1 MTNISKNSTIKIQIG
16 RTTELQGGDI
26 VLTETNRQTQSEK
39 ILLAA
44 YACISAR
51 GYANVSM
58 RDIADEAGVV
68 LSQLNYYFRNKEGL
82 YKEVVGM
89 MITKYLKEIEES
101 LKQKNS
107 PQKRAKGL
115 INYFINMLQHNP
127 ELFRLLYDFTG
138 LAIWS
143 PVFSGL
149 LSELFKE
156 LSDMIEKY
164 VFYDFQTKE
173 LKGYSTK
180 TLSRLI
186 LGSMFGTGIQVLLD
200 KDEDLPEA
208 LNAMQILFE

>member
-1 MTNISKNSTIKIQIG
+1 MLVG
-16 RTTELQGGDI
+16 TEEQS
-26 VLTETNRQTQSEK
+26 QSEK

-44 YACISAR
+44 YACISTR

-58 RDIADEAGVV
+58 REIADEAGVV
-68 LSQLNYYFRNKEGL
+68 LSQLNYYFKNKEGL
-82 YKEVVGM
+82 FKEVVGM
-89 MITKYLKEIEES
+89 MISRYLKEIEES
-101 LKQKNS
+101 LKQENS
-107 PQKRAKGL
+107 PQKRVKGL
-115 INYFINMLQHNP
+115 INYFKNMLKHNP

-143 PVFSGL
+143 PVFSSL
-149 LSELFKE
+149 LSELFKD
-156 LSDMIEKY
+156 LSVIIEKY
-164 VFYDFQTKE
+164 IFNDLQIKG

-200 KDEDLPEA
+200 QDEELPEA

>member
-1 MTNISKNSTIKIQIG
+1 MLVG
-16 RTTELQGGDI
+16 TEEQS
-26 VLTETNRQTQSEK
+26 QSEK

-44 YACISAR
+44 YACISTR

-58 RDIADEAGVV
+58 REIADEAGVV
-68 LSQLNYYFRNKEGL
+68 LSQLNYYFKNKEGL
-82 YKEVVGM
+82 FKEVVGM
-89 MITKYLKEIEES
+89 MISRYLKEIEES
-101 LKQKNS
+101 LKQENS
-107 PQKRAKGL
+107 PQKRVKGL
-115 INYFINMLQHNP
+115 INYFKNMLKHNP

-143 PVFSGL
+143 PIFSSL
-149 LSELFKE
+149 LSELFKD
-156 LSDMIEKY
+156 LSVIIEKY
-164 VFYDFQTKE
+164 IFNDLQIKG

-200 KDEDLPEA
+200 QDEELPEA

>member
-1 MTNISKNSTIKIQIG
+1 M
-16 RTTELQGGDI
+16 TELRGDAI
-26 VLTETNRQTQSEK
+26 VSTETNEQTQSER

-44 YACISAR
+44 NTCISTR

-58 RDIADEAGVV
+58 RDIADEAGVA
-68 LSQLNYYFRNKEGL
+68 LSQLNYYFKNKEGL
-82 YKEVVGM
+82 FKEVVRM
-89 MITKYLKEIEES
+89 MISKYLKEIEAS
-101 LKQKNS
+101 LKQENS
-107 PQKRAKGL
+107 PRKRAKGL
-115 INYFINMLQHNP
+115 IHYFKNMLQHNP

-143 PVFSGL
+143 PVFSSL
-149 LSELFKE
+149 LSELFKD

-164 VFYDFQTKE
+164 IFKDLQLKE

-200 KDEDLPEA
+200 QDEELPEA

>member
-1 MTNISKNSTIKIQIG
+1 M
-16 RTTELQGGDI
+16 TELRGDAI
-26 VLTETNRQTQSEK
+26 VSTETNEQTQSER

-44 YACISAR
+44 NTCISTR

-58 RDIADEAGVV
+58 RDIADEAGVA
-68 LSQLNYYFRNKEGL
+68 LSQLNYYFKNKEGL
-82 YKEVVGM
+82 FKEVVRM
-89 MITKYLKEIEES
+89 MISKYLKEIEAS
-101 LKQKNS
+101 LKQENS
-107 PQKRAKGL
+107 PRKRAKGL
-115 INYFINMLQHNP
+115 INYFKNMLQHNP

-143 PVFSGL
+143 PVFSSL

-164 VFYDFQTKE
+164 IFKDLQLKE

-200 KDEDLPEA
+200 QDEELPEA
-208 LNAMQILFE
+208 LNAIQILFE

>member
-1 MTNISKNSTIKIQIG
+1 M
-16 RTTELQGGDI
+16 RGDAI
-26 VLTETNRQTQSEK
+26 VSTETNEQTQSER

-44 YACISAR
+44 NTCISTR

-58 RDIADEAGVV
+58 RDIADEAGVA
-68 LSQLNYYFRNKEGL
+68 LSQLNYYFKNKEGL
-82 YKEVVGM
+82 FKEVVRM
-89 MITKYLKEIEES
+89 MISKYLKEIEAS
-101 LKQKNS
+101 LKQENS
-107 PQKRAKGL
+107 PRKRAKGL
-115 INYFINMLQHNP
+115 IHYFKNMLQHNP

-143 PVFSGL
+143 PVFSSL
-149 LSELFKE
+149 LSELFKD

-164 VFYDFQTKE
+164 IFKDLQLKE

-200 KDEDLPEA
+200 QDEELPEA

>member
-1 MTNISKNSTIKIQIG
+1 MS
-16 RTTELQGGDI
+16 
-26 VLTETNRQTQSEK
+26 TETNEQTQSER

-44 YACISAR
+44 NTCISTR

-58 RDIADEAGVV
+58 RDIADEAGVA
-68 LSQLNYYFRNKEGL
+68 LSQLNYYFKNKEGL
-82 YKEVVGM
+82 FKEVVRM
-89 MITKYLKEIEES
+89 MISKYLKEIEAS
-101 LKQKNS
+101 LKQENS
-107 PQKRAKGL
+107 PRKRAKGL
-115 INYFINMLQHNP
+115 IHYFKNMLQHNP

-143 PVFSGL
+143 PVFSSL

-164 VFYDFQTKE
+164 IFKDLQLKE

-200 KDEDLPEA
+200 QDEELPEA

>member
-1 MTNISKNSTIKIQIG
+1 M
-16 RTTELQGGDI
+16 TELRGDAI
-26 VLTETNRQTQSEK
+26 VSTETNEQTQSER

-44 YACISAR
+44 NTCISTR

-58 RDIADEAGVV
+58 RDIADEAGVA
-68 LSQLNYYFRNKEGL
+68 LSQLNYYFKNKEGL
-82 YKEVVGM
+82 FKEVVRM
-89 MITKYLKEIEES
+89 MISKYLKEIEAS
-101 LKQKNS
+101 LKQENS
-107 PQKRAKGL
+107 PRKRAKGL
-115 INYFINMLQHNP
+115 IHYFKNMLQHNP

-143 PVFSGL
+143 PVFSSL

-164 VFYDFQTKE
+164 IFKDLQLKE

-200 KDEDLPEA
+200 QDEELPEA

>member
-1 MTNISKNSTIKIQIG
+1 
-16 RTTELQGGDI
+16 
-26 VLTETNRQTQSEK
+26 VFTETNEQTQSGK

-44 YACISAR
+44 YSCISTS

-58 RDIADEAGVV
+58 RNIADEAGVV
-68 LSQLNYYFRNKEGL
+68 LSQLNYYYKNKEGL
-82 YKEVVGM
+82 FKEVVKM
-89 MITKYLKEIEES
+89 MIAKYLREIEES
-101 LKQKNS
+101 LKQQSS
-107 PQKRAKGL
+107 PQKRARGL
-115 INYFINMLQHNP
+115 INYFKNMLQHNP

-143 PVFSGL
+143 PVFSSL
-149 LSELFKE
+149 LSELFKD

-164 VFYDFQTKE
+164 LFNDLQIKE
-173 LKGYSTK
+173 LKGYSAK

-200 KDEDLPEA
+200 QDEELPGA